1 MDKKNKSD
9 KVQGVRLD
17 QNTQDHLD
25 ILVNEF
31 GMNRAEIMRKG
42 IAEEIKKTL
51 MMFKPELIQQ
61 FASAK

>member
-1 MDKKNKSD
+1 MDKKNKSE

-51 MMFKPELIQQ
+51 MMFKPELVQQ
-61 FASAK
+61 YAVSK

>member
-1 MDKKNKSD
+1 MDKRNKSE

-51 MMFKPELIQQ
+51 MMFKPELVQQ
-61 FASAK
+61 YAVSK